1 MIHSICPHPK
11 ALYISCEFLILVHN
25 KGALMK
31 QQYLGPTLPKGIR
44 TSVCTVEG
52 SRASGS
58 FCFPFIFQSELRNTT
73 SLSENETVKE
83 LNSWAISQKCLDTL
97 TDSTE
102 QTVFSKVS
110 SGEYLQHHHRQC
122 SLQSGPPDLS
132 LFHQNLR
139 NRKER
144 KSWQGSTL

>member
-1 MIHSICPHPK
+1 MIHKYLPSSK
-11 ALYISCEFLILVHN
+11 SSLYFMWVLNS
-25 KGALMK
+25 GA
-31 QQYLGPTLPKGIR
+31 QQRSFNETAVPGPNSTLKESEPLCVR
-44 TSVCTVEG
+44 WRG
-52 SRASGS
+52 SRASGL
-58 FCFPFIFQSELRNTT
+58 F
-73 SLSENETVKE
+73 SLYLLVWTEKYYFKWNETIKE

-122 SLQSGPPDLS
+122 SLQSGLRP